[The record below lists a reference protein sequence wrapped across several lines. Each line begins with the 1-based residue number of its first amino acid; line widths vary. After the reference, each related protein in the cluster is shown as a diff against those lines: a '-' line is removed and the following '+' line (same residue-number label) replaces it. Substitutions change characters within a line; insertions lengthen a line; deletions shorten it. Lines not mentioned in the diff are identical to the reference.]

1 MRNKLFIS
9 LFAAIL
15 FSFQVEFSMG
25 QQVAFPGAEGY
36 GKYTTGGRGGR
47 VVEVTNLSDKD
58 RYGNIVPGSFRAAIT
73 TAGTDP
79 ITVVFRV
86 SGIIELVSELKS
98 SRSNMTIAGQT
109 APGDGICIKDNT
121 VKLSGNNVIV
131 RYIRFRPGDELKE
144 QVSALN
150 IENAKNIIVDHC
162 SFSWAVEE
170 NATFYDNK
178 YTTVQWCILSES
190 LYNSYHSKGARG
202 YAGQW
207 GGQYASYHHNLIAHN
222 VSRSPRINGSRAHD
236 TVALLDFRNNV
247 IFNWGNDGAIYGGE
261 REIDSPVALCQTNLI
276 NNYYKPGP
284 GTPGDLYFCRP
295 TYVTDGNTAYGYGQ
309 WYLYG
314 NYMEGDT
321 KGLNANNV
329 KGIKVDAVGNDTSNV
344 KSDTI
349 FEVSEVTTYTSHQ
362 AFDSVLA
369 YAGATLPKRDTID
382 LRVIAEVRGNI
393 QITGDGSLGA
403 DKGLIDS
410 QTAVGGWPAYNT
422 PSVDKIPVD
431 TDKDGMPDEWET
443 NNGLNPNDA
452 EDGKT
457 ISEDGYSNLEHYLN
471 SKIKYIKPE
480 VSSLSGN
487 EIRNFIVY
495 PNPSNGL
502 LTISS
507 EFSPEKIELF
517 DFTGKI
523 VFSGVCENNS
533 LNISNLNAGIYILK
547 ITNENGSGFQKITKN

>member
-58 RYGNIVPGSFRAAIT
+58 RYGNIVQGSFRAAIT

-86 SGIIELVSELKS
+86 SGIVELVSELKS

-261 REIDSPVALCQTNLI
+261 REIDSPVALCHTNMI

-321 KGLNANNV
+321 KGLNTNNV

-349 FEVSEVTTYTSHQ
+349 FEVSEVTTYTAHQ

-382 LRVIAEVRGNI
+382 LRVIAEVRGDI

-547 ITNENGSGFQKITKN
+547 ITNENGSGFQKIAKN